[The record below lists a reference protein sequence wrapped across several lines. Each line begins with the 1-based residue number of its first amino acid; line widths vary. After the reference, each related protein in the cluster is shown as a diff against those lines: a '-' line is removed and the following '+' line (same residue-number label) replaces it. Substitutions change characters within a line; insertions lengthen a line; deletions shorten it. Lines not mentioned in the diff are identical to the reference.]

1 MALSDKKILQS
12 ERNAVYVKSNQG
24 RRLTGTVEQ
33 NKDAFDK
40 FPQLLMDKYNAL
52 IDLLTS
58 LGLDSIATDLESR
71 YTKTETD
78 AKISTET
85 NDLIETIQYTKADG
99 KFKITTKSGTSTTI
113 DTDLEKIPASFE
125 LIESDGKTYLRI
137 TNQDGSYTQ
146 TDVTSLL
153 NVYTFNDSDTVD
165 FTEATKY
172 SVTAVIK
179 PNSITIDHLSLA
191 AVSTLEGYVSAAA
204 GSATAAA
211 GSATAAETSANNAS
225 AFNQSAKGY
234 SESASASKDAA
245 ASSATSAGN
254 AATTANQKA
263 TAANNSAI
271 LSQSYAKGG
280 TGTREGEDTDNA
292 KYYKEEASVSKTAA
306 ESAKKAAETANTSAQ
321 GAKTA
326 AQAAA
331 QSAEAAKQSAQSS
344 AASAA
349 TDAQRAEDAV
359 AHNPTVQ
366 NGIWYVWNPE
376 TGSYAS
382 TGVPATGEMT
392 VEVTYQ
398 QGDSATTPPTGAW
411 QSSPPEVAQGKYL
424 WTKTL
429 FSDGTIGY
437 SVARQGMDGEG
448 AVISVNGK
456 SGEVTITTDDV
467 EEGTK
472 DKYVTA
478 AEKDKIANL
487 PDDTNTAIAGKIA
500 KVSPATAG
508 NIPTLTADGQLV
520 DSGKKADDLG
530 GTFIVTL
537 TSSGTS
543 YTADKTFT
551 EIKAANDA
559 GNSVKCKY
567 GTKIYDLV
575 NIQSAQ
581 ANIAIFTF
589 ISTTLSECVR
599 CTNDNWTVAT
609 YSLVQQTRKINNKAL
624 SSDITLTAS
633 DVGAA
638 PKPTTITGTLTAGS
652 TSLVLSNSAITT
664 DSTIDIYTDKWGV
677 NPTDVVVETGKVT
690 LTFEA
695 QATALNVKVEVK

>member
-99 KFKITTKSGTSTTI
+99 KFKITTKGGTSTTI

-165 FTEATKY
+165 FTESTKY
-172 SVTAVIK
+172 SVTAAVK

-263 TAANNSAI
+263 TDASNSAI

-280 TGTREGEDTDNA
+280 TGTRQGEDADNA
-292 KYYKEEASVSKTAA
+292 KYYMEQAKLIAGGDYITKVS
-306 ESAKKAAETANTSAQ
+306 E
-321 GAKTA
+321 
-326 AQAAA
+326 
-331 QSAEAAKQSAQSS
+331 
-344 AASAA
+344 
-349 TDAQRAEDAV
+349 
-359 AHNPTVQ
+359 P
-366 NGIWYVWNPE
+366 
-376 TGSYAS
+376 
-382 TGVPATGEMT
+382 
-392 VEVTYQ
+392 
-398 QGDSATTPPTGAW
+398 
-411 QSSPPEVAQGKYL
+411 
-424 WTKTL
+424 
-429 FSDGTIGY
+429 
-437 SVARQGMDGEG
+437 
-448 AVISVNGK
+448 
-456 SGEVTITTDDV
+456 
-467 EEGTK
+467 
-472 DKYVTA
+472 
-478 AEKDKIANL
+478 IAN
-487 PDDTNTAIAGKIA
+487 
-500 KVSPATAG
+500 
-508 NIPTLTADGQLV
+508 NIPTLTSEGQLQ
-520 DSGKKADDLG
+520 DSGKTVDDLIDV
-530 GTFIVTL
+530 FLVTIG
-537 TSSGTS
+537 SSKLDPDAEPT
-543 YTADKTFT
+543 YHADKTGT
-551 EIKAANDA
+551 EIKTASDA
-559 GNSVKCKY
+559 GKTVICRYGPCDYYFGNMDIDDSNADEIITAIYFYSPFTEDFINTSVFILEVAHGETDDVWIKETIK
-567 GTKIYDLV
+567 GMPSPTL
-575 NIQSAQ
+575 NI
-581 ANIAIFTF
+581 
-589 ISTTLSECVR
+589 
-599 CTNDNWTVAT
+599 ND
-609 YSLVQQTRKINNKAL
+609 QI
-624 SSDITLTAS
+624 LTAS
-633 DVGAA
+633 DNRNIYWKKGPICVSLDDSGGTQTVDKTFDDIMAANSYGNEVLINYTPPDGVGYYMGRLEQVVIRTTEGNVNSYATFVCTNGERI
-638 PKPTTITGTLTAGS
+638 KYTITCIYKGSDNADVWNVVDNSTHLMVANLSAGS
-652 TSLVLSNSAITT
+652 TSLVFQDDSIKTN
-664 DSTIDIYTDKWGV
+664 STIDIYTDKWGV
-677 NPTDVVVETGKVT
+677 NPTDVTVETGKLT
-690 LTFEA
+690 LTFDA
-695 QATALNVKVEVK
+695 QDSALAVKVEVK